1 MRNIKA
7 LQFRQSNQWGETAF
21 ARTLYDLFR
30 RSLPAMLSGLL
41 AIVLFLAC
49 PIDNCAQSGSP
60 ADGSSIAIDSS
71 HKYEGM
77 DAPFA
82 KGYEPSIKKNI
93 MTLVVPFVSED
104 KLEGNELT
112 VGVDFENRDG
122 SPFYYKNYR
131 KQVKQ
136 SQKGVYLYK
145 CRLKLKKDRV
155 NGQYPLYLWAEGKI
169 GGLSFRQRFTVYVE
183 ITDGRAALAGTGG
196 TGLDPA
202 GGEGSD
208 QPGSGGDSF
217 DPTGGSEQS
226 SGGGDLPGSG
236 EGEIAGPDM
245 PDAQS
250 PAEENSSQP
259 RLMVDANSLRATAL
273 EAGSSTLWNVTVQN
287 CSSQRAVK
295 NIKVTLLCESKD
307 IVFEK
312 NAWYFEKTAANASMD
327 LSQHLTVAKK
337 AAADPIQVQ
346 FQIEYE
352 DDKGNAYT
360 STEEVRLLVRQ
371 PQYAQ
376 LMNLSFP
383 AQVYASDTEFL
394 SFQVQN
400 TGLSAIYNVKVR
412 LEAKGLFPQQEM
424 FLGNIEGGTSADG
437 EQKVFV
443 GTLDMDA
450 QGNVSVEGG
459 EKYGD
464 TAGFVILSY
473 ENEQG
478 EVTEQKVEVHT
489 TIQEAETVKLEIE
502 EQKPKTNQWWITI
515 VFFVVLALL
524 LVIIWLYLRMKHYQR
539 MHS

>member
-1 MRNIKA
+1 MRNI
-7 LQFRQSNQWGETAF
+7 LHNS
-21 ARTLYDLFR
+21 FR
-30 RSLPAMLSGLL
+30 RSMSIILSVLL
-41 AIVLFLAC
+41 AIVILSC
-49 PIDNCAQSGSP
+49 PMENCAQSDSL

-82 KGYEPSIKKNI
+82 KGYEPSIKKNV

-104 KLEGNELT
+104 KLEGKELT
-112 VGVDFENRDG
+112 VGIDFENREN

-136 SQKGVYLYK
+136 SREGVYLYK

-155 NGQYPLYLWAEGKI
+155 NGQYPLYLWVKGKM
-169 GGLSFRQRFTVYVE
+169 GGVSFRQQFTIYVE
-183 ITDGRAALAGTGG
+183 ITDGRAALAGN
-196 TGLDPA
+196 
-202 GGEGSD
+202 GEG
-208 QPGSGGDSF
+208 GGDSAGGDVNY
-217 DPTGGSEQS
+217 DPTGG
-226 SGGGDLPGSG
+226 GDTSQPDGAGELP
-236 EGEIAGPDM
+236 EGEDGQFAGQDM
-245 PDAQS
+245 PEAQPS
-250 PAEENSSQP
+250 AEENSSQP
-259 RLMVDANSLRATAL
+259 RLMVAENSLRANAL
-273 EAGSSTLWNVTVQN
+273 EAGSSMPWNVTVQN
-287 CSSQRAVK
+287 CSNKRAVE

-371 PQYAQ
+371 PQHAQ
-376 LMNLSFP
+376 LTNLSFP

-394 SFQVQN
+394 NFQVQN

-412 LEAKGLFPQQEM
+412 VEAKGLFPQQEL

-450 QGNVSVEGG
+450 QGNVLEEGG

-464 TAGFVILSY
+464 TSGFVILSY
-473 ENEQG
+473 EDEQG
-478 EVTEQKVEVHT
+478 EATEQKVELHT
-489 TIQEAETVKLEIE
+489 TIREAETVKLEIE
-502 EQKPKTNQWWITI
+502 EQKPKTNQWWITVI
-515 VFFVVLALL
+515 FFVALTLL
-524 LVIIWLYLRMKHYQR
+524 LVIVWLYLRMKHYQR

>member
-1 MRNIKA
+1 MKNIKG
-7 LQFRQSNQWGETAF
+7 FIW
-21 ARTLYDLFR
+21 
-30 RSLPAMLSGLL
+30 RSLPAKLLVLLS
-41 AIVLFLAC
+41 IVLFFAC
-49 PIDNCAQSGSP
+49 PIENRAQSESP
-60 ADGSSIAIDSS
+60 EDGSRIAIDSS

-82 KGYEPSIKKNI
+82 KGYEPSIKRNV

-104 KLEGNELT
+104 KLEGKELT
-112 VGVDFENRDG
+112 VGVDFENREN

-136 SQKGVYLYK
+136 SRDGIYLYK

-155 NGQYPLYLWAEGKI
+155 NGQYPLYLWAEGKM
-169 GGLSFRQRFTVYVE
+169 GGVSFRQQFTVYVE
-183 ITDGRAALAGTGG
+183 ITDGKVALAGN
-196 TGLDPA
+196 
-202 GGEGSD
+202 GEG
-208 QPGSGGDSF
+208 GGDSAGGDLSY
-217 DPTGGSEQS
+217 DPTGA
-226 SGGGDLPGSG
+226 GDTSQPEGSG
-236 EGEIAGPDM
+236 ELPDGEAGQFTGQDM
-245 PDAQS
+245 PGAQS
-250 PAEENSSQP
+250 SAEETSSQP
-259 RLMVDANSLRATAL
+259 RLMVSENSLRANAL
-273 EAGSSTLWNVTVQN
+273 EAGSITPWNVTVQN
-287 CSSQRAVK
+287 CSSQHAVK

-312 NAWYFEKTAANASMD
+312 SAWYFEKTAAKASMD
-327 LSQHLTVAKK
+327 LSQHLTVAGK

-371 PQYAQ
+371 PQHAQ

-394 SFQVQN
+394 NFQVQN

-450 QGNVSVEGG
+450 QGNVSEESGK
-459 EKYGD
+459 KYGD
-464 TAGFVILSY
+464 TSGFVILSF

-478 EVTEQKVEVHT
+478 EVTEQKVEIHT
-489 TIQEAETVKLEIE
+489 TIREAETVKLEIE

-515 VFFVVLALL
+515 IFFVVLVLL

-539 MHS
+539 MRS